1 MFAMALYLAVLG
13 LMPRHLGT
21 SGHASKKI
29 GRLLPIRGMLTHKRS
44 NLHASPTGELA
55 GLDGAQ
61 GCPT

>member
-13 LMPRHLGT
+13 LMPRHLAI
-21 SGHASKKI
+21 SGHASKK
-29 GRLLPIRGMLTHKRS
+29 LAVSSHPGMLTHKRS

-61 GCPT
+61 G